1 MKQIIDESDD
11 RGCGKNPFVI
21 FFISAAHVLMSW
33 RSLERWFCFWNRC
46 SRCSTLGIIFFV
58 LQKILFLSSCWT
70 HLEKRNKSIK
80 LFCFVLFSSF
90 HLFVSFC
97 VFWSAQGGGK
107 LIWNVVRKQQQQQK
121 RLSLFPKEIQFW
133 RSFQNVGN

>member
-1 MKQIIDESDD
+1 
-11 RGCGKNPFVI
+11 VI

-46 SRCSTLGIIFFV
+46 STLGIIF
-58 LQKILFLSSCWT
+58 LSSKKYFSC
-70 HLEKRNKSIK
+70 LVVELISKRETNQ
-80 LFCFVLFSSF
+80 LNFFVSFYF

>member
-1 MKQIIDESDD
+1 MKQIIDKSDD

-21 FFISAAHVLMSW
+21 FFYYQRSARFNEL
-33 RSLERWFCFWNRC
+33 
-46 SRCSTLGIIFFV
+46 TKLGKMILFLKQMFYVGNHFFV
-58 LQKILFLSSCWT
+58 LQKILFLFSCRT